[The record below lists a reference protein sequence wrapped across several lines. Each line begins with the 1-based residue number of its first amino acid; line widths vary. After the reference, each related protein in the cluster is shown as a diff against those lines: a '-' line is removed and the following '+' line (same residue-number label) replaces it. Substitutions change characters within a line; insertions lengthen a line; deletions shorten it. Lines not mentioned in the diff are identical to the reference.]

1 MYLRSREDALD
12 AVAEIL
18 NLPERCDQ
26 LVQATVKI
34 MLCLEV
40 EPRLF
45 LADCQAL
52 LVEGGLEALRR
63 KRHDLLESL
72 ENCPLVVLD
81 PVEDRLFDQVAGALD
96 ALRFTELVRQI
107 FPSLRYERWQIA
119 RALLVNEPGMKS
131 YITRAI
137 KNREDPN
144 EVQACQGAVE
154 EMVLALHQDWM
165 DRAGALRGA
174 CLEALKGAPGLDP
187 ERVYPEGDVL
197 FSIVATSDE
206 RALSMLTALDARPEE
221 AIAQA
226 ARLYEMIS
234 TLRSLE
240 GENSGPSPESGSS
253 RQVA

>member
-81 PVEDRLFDQVAGALD
+81 PVEDRLFDQRDRFDAVAAEEGVRPSTERSSPVDGPRRDRVSD
-96 ALRFTELVRQI
+96 A
-107 FPSLRYERWQIA
+107 
-119 RALLVNEPGMKS
+119 
-131 YITRAI
+131 
-137 KNREDPN
+137 
-144 EVQACQGAVE
+144 
-154 EMVLALHQDWM
+154 
-165 DRAGALRGA
+165 
-174 CLEALKGAPGLDP
+174 APPRIG
-187 ERVYPEGDVL
+187 
-197 FSIVATSDE
+197 
-206 RALSMLTALDARPEE
+206 
-221 AIAQA
+221 
-226 ARLYEMIS
+226 
-234 TLRSLE
+234 
-240 GENSGPSPESGSS
+240 
-253 RQVA
+253 